1 MLEEFTLLYVE
12 DNKDSQRAMK
22 ELLKNEVKELYQA
35 YDGKE
40 GFTLFLEKEPDIIIT
55 DINMPLES
63 GLEMSKKI
71 KEVSPDQI
79 IILLT
84 SLSDINV
91 IKEAIDINIDGYI
104 NKPILD
110 IYNFLEKVH
119 SKITLLEYKKLKMKE
134 EKIKDLL
141 NLIHEVSHHWKQPLN
156 VISLISSEYLFKYE
170 NSIPIE
176 DKDIK
181 NFEIIIE
188 MVDKLSNIL
197 EQIENRTTQ
206 EIELEKLLDI
216 IQIGNPIY
224 ENISLRK

>member
-12 DNKDSQRAMK
+12 DNKDSQDFMN
-22 ELLKNEVKELYQA
+22 ELLNDEVKELYQA
-35 YDGKE
+35 YNGRD
-40 GFTLFLEKEPDIIIT
+40 GFTLFSEKKPDIIIT
-55 DINMPLES
+55 DINMPLQN

-71 KEVSPDQI
+71 KEISPEQI

-110 IYNFLEKVH
+110 IHDFLEKIH
-119 SKITLLEYKKLKMKE
+119 SKITLLEYKKLKLRE
-134 EKIKDLL
+134 EKMKDLL
-141 NLIHEVSHHWKQPLN
+141 SLIHEVSHQWKQPLN
-156 VISLISSEYLFKYE
+156 VISLISSEYLFKLE
-170 NSIPIE
+170 QNITIQS
-176 DKDIK
+176 DDMK
-181 NFEIIIE
+181 NFETIVE
-188 MVDKLSNIL
+188 MVNKLSHIL

-216 IQIGNPIY
+216 IQIGNPIFKKT
-224 ENISLRK
+224 ILRK